1 MSEVH
6 EQALIDA
13 PVASVWAL
21 VGDPARYPDWVPRVF
36 EIQGERFDEGAEFIQ
51 ISHQPLFGRDEAAF
65 LIDEVDELHA
75 IRMHCTLSG
84 MYAHWQLAD
93 AQGGTFVD
101 ATFGLDP
108 MRRRDR
114 VIDAMIGRRFFRR
127 WLAEAMESLDR
138 AAIGGHGR

>member
-1 MSEVH
+1 VSEVH

-21 VGDPARYPDWVPRVF
+21 VGDPTRYPDWVPRVF

-51 ISHQPLFGRDEAAF
+51 VSHQPLLGRDEAAF
-65 LIDEVDELHA
+65 LIDEVDELHQ

-84 MYAHWQLAD
+84 MYAQWRLTD

-101 ATFGLDP
+101 ATFGMDP
-108 MRRRDR
+108 VRRRDR

-127 WLAEAMESLDR
+127 WLVEAMESLDR
-138 AAIGGHGR
+138 AALGGGTR